1 MTPLNFK
8 NNWTNIDE
16 PLSPLTPARLD
27 RFQLQKSTL
36 DFLTIA
42 GLPIYCEPNL
52 SFANDTDDIVYGI
65 NKLTEQFSFGD
76 NKAKYENYVVI
87 GSCRDGDAIA
97 VDTNYN
103 DKIVELDHE
112 DLFSSKYFN
121 SSINALAD
129 FLLLYQD
136 FEKEVLLNKD
146 SADNFQIFNF
156 TDDQFETLKQ
166 KMIAV
171 DKDAVFNE
179 GFWKDELEIMLSIRQ
194 DKFGGT

>member
-8 NNWTNIDE
+8 NFWTNIDE
-16 PLSPLTPARLD
+16 PLSPLTPERLE
-27 RFQLQKSTL
+27 RFKLQKSTF
-36 DFLTIA
+36 DFLTIS

-52 SFANDTDDIVYGI
+52 SFANDTEDIVYGI
-65 NKLTEQFSFGD
+65 NRLTEQFNFGD
-76 NKAKYENYVVI
+76 NNSKYENYVVI
-87 GSCRDGDAIA
+87 GSCRDGDSIAI
-97 VDTNYN
+97 DTNNN

-121 SSINALAD
+121 SSVNTLAD

-136 FEKEVLLNKD
+136 FEKEVLLDKD
-146 SADNFQIFNF
+146 TSDNFKIFNF
-156 TDDQFETLKQ
+156 TDEQFETLKQ
-166 KMIAV
+166 KMITI

-194 DKFGGT
+194 DKFGRA